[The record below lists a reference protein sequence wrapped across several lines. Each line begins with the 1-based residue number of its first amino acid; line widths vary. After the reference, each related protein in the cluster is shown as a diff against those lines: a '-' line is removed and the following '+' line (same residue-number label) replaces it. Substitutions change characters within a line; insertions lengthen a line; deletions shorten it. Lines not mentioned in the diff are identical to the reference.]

1 MRNPYVSLWLPI
13 DFYFAIS
20 ASRRRLLE
28 VPTFLIHTGRKDYR
42 AFRFECC
49 LLLQI
54 CIILDV
60 KKVRLNAVNRFSQ

>member
-1 MRNPYVSLWLPI
+1 MTLWLPI

-28 VPTFLIHTGRKDYR
+28 VPTFLVHDMRKDCR

-49 LLLQI
+49 VLLQV

-60 KKVRLNAVNRFSQ
+60 KKVRLNGVNRFSQ